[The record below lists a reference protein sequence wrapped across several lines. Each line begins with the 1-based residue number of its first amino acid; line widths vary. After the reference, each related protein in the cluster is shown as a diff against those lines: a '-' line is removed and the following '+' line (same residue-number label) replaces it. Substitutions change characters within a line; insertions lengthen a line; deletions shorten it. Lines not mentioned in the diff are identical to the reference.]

1 MDRRKIQIF
10 WIRYYW
16 TKLWWSNIFLFRF
29 KRKIERW
36 KTLFKIKRQ
45 QMWKKNFYKRKNFPK
60 SSHSRRSRKLH
71 RTTNI
76 L

>member
-36 KTLFKIKRQ
+36 KTLFKI
-45 QMWKKNFYKRKNFPK
+45 
-60 SSHSRRSRKLH
+60 
-71 RTTNI
+71 
-76 L
+76 